1 MVLSRII
8 LTGCQIICSE
18 IVTADVTLSENAF
31 MFITGIVYDPKKQP
45 LANAAVIVYIT
56 DHTKMPPLEK
66 RLGVTFTVA
75 DGSYGISL
83 PRVKCKK
90 YKLVAYSPG

>member
-1 MVLSRII
+1 MLPRII
-8 LTGCQIICSE
+8 LTGGQIICSE
-18 IVTADVTLSENAF
+18 IVTADVTLSENVF
-31 MFITGIVYDPKKQP
+31 IFITGIVYNPTEKP
-45 LANAAVIVYIT
+45 LTDAAVVVYIVDNT
-56 DHTKMPPLEK
+56 TIPPMEK

-83 PRVKCKK
+83 PRVKHKE

>member
-1 MVLSRII
+1 MLPRII
-8 LTGCQIICSE
+8 LTGCQIICSG
-18 IVTADVTLSENAF
+18 IVTLDVTLSVNAF
-31 MFITGIVYDPKKQP
+31 IFIAGIVYDPSEHP
-45 LANAAVIVYIT
+45 LPDAAVVVYIIDNT
-56 DHTKMPPLEK
+56 TTPPTEK

-83 PRVKCKK
+83 PRVKYKE

>member
-1 MVLSRII
+1 MLPRIL

-18 IVTADVTLSENAF
+18 IVIADVILSENAF
-31 MFITGIVYDPKKQP
+31 IFITGIVYDPTEQP
-45 LANAAVIVYIT
+45 LADAAVVIYII
-56 DHTKMPPLEK
+56 DNNMMPPMEK

-83 PRVKCKK
+83 PRVKYKE